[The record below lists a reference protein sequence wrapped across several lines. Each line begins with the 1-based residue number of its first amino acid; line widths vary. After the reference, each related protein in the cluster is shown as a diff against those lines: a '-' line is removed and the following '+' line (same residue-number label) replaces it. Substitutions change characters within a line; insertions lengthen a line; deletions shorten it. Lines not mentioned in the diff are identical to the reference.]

1 MRTAGRQD
9 SLRALGFFDAICVS
23 LGVIW
28 CLTLTSVSARAQQS
42 SVTGQVAV
50 VRHISGKDVS
60 TQGSAPDASNVVVWL
75 MPLENAAAAPAA
87 TPAAQPPPQLVQRN
101 KSFEPHVLVIQVGST
116 VQFPNKDPFFHNVFS
131 LFDGKR
137 FDLGLYE
144 GGSTN
149 SARFDR
155 AGISFLFCNIHPEM
169 SAIIVAVATPYFA
182 LSDHSGYVAIPK
194 VPDGRYLM
202 HLWYER
208 SSLESLKS
216 LDHPVTVSDSTHS
229 LPLIQVIDNG
239 DYKLAHKNKYGQDYV
254 PPASPAYSHP

>member
-1 MRTAGRQD
+1 VT
-9 SLRALGFFDAICVS
+9 
-23 LGVIW
+23 W
-28 CLTLTSVSARAQQS
+28 CLCSTSLSAQS
-42 SVTGQVAV
+42 QPSAVTGQVEV
-50 VRHISGKDVS
+50 VRRTAAKEIS
-60 TQGSAPDASNVVVWL
+60 TQRGAPDASNVALWL
-75 MPLENAAAAPAA
+75 MPLDTAVAPTA
-87 TPAAQPPPQLVQRN
+87 AAQPVQSSQQLVQRN
-101 KSFEPHVLVIQVGST
+101 KSFEPHVLVIQVGSM

-169 SAIIVAVATPYFA
+169 SAVVVAVATPYFA
-182 LSDHSGYVAIPK
+182 LSDHSGHVAIPD

-202 HLWYER
+202 RVWYER
-208 SSLESLKS
+208 SSPESLKS
-216 LDHPVTVSDSTHS
+216 LDRPFTVSNSTHS
-229 LPLIQVIDNG
+229 LPLVQVMDNG

-254 PPASPAYSHP
+254 PPSSPAYSHP